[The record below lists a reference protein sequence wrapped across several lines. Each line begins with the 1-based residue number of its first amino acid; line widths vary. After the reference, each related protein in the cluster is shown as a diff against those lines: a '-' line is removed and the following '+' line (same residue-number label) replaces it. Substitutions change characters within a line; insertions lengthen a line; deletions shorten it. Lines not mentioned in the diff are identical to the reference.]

1 MESGHNVQHKHMNPS
16 KSERLWALMVR
27 YRWCYLLAAPTTL
40 FFILFKYVPLWGNIL
55 AFQDYNPFRGFAESE
70 WVGFEH
76 FRVFFGYEDFWILLR
91 NTLAI
96 SFLGLFLSFPL
107 PIVLALIL
115 NEVRQEKFKRVAQS
129 IVYLPHFLSWVVVA
143 SFTYLFL
150 STDVGL
156 VNKFLVFIGQDPVS
170 ILTNPN
176 AFWLMLTGQ
185 SIWKEVGWG
194 TIIFLAAIAG
204 VDPQQYEAA
213 LLDGANR
220 MRQIWHITLPAIS
233 GTIVILIILR
243 MGSMLE
249 VGFEQVLL
257 MQNPLVQPV
266 AEVFDTYVYKRG
278 LLSGQFSYGV
288 AVGVFKSVASL
299 ILIVSA
305 NQLAKR
311 FGQQGLY

>member
-1 MESGHNVQHKHMNPS
+1 MENGYNIQRNQSIKLKAG
-16 KSERLWALMVR
+16 RLWALIVR
-27 YRWCYLLAAPTTL
+27 YRWCYLLAAPTTF
-40 FFILFKYVPLWGNIL
+40 FFILFKYVPMWGIVL
-55 AFQDYNPFRGFAESE
+55 AFQDYNPFRGLLDSE

-76 FRVFFGYEDFWILLR
+76 FKVFFGYEDFWILMR

-107 PIVLALIL
+107 PILLALIL
-115 NEVRQEKFKRVAQS
+115 NEVRQERFKRVAQS
-129 IVYLPHFLSWVVVA
+129 IVYLPHFLSWVVVV

-156 VNKFLVFIGQDPVS
+156 LNKFLVYIGQEPVS

-176 AFWLMLTGQ
+176 AFWLLLTGQ
-185 SIWKEVGWG
+185 NIWKEVGWG

-233 GTIVILIILR
+233 GTIIILVILQ

-278 LLSGQFSYGV
+278 LLSGQFSYGI

-311 FGQQGLY
+311 FGRQGLY